1 MKIMILDNYA
11 KKESIAEIESII
23 MPHINWDVLN
33 TQVILDVIKHGNF
46 LRKSVAF
53 KQKFKY

>member
-1 MKIMILDNYA
+1 MKILILDNYA
-11 KKESIAEIESII
+11 KKESIAEIESLI

-33 TQVILDVIKHGNF
+33 TQVILDVIKNGKL

-53 KQKFKY
+53 K